1 MAGLDTLDH
10 EPVQKD
16 HPMLSWP
23 EKTLAKLLFSPHIGG
38 ITGSSFHRGYAMI
51 WEDIEKLS
59 SLNLLCDLVQQALRI
74 FPAKAWVGNG
84 LTVAVL
90 TNFLVARLDIALD
103 HYALDQPV

>member
-1 MAGLDTLDH
+1 MDDEALREALENGTIAMAGLDTLDH

-51 WEDIEKLS
+51 WQDIEKLS
-59 SLNLLCDLVQQALRI
+59 RREPPGHIVNQR
-74 FPAKAWVGNG
+74 G
-84 LTVAVL
+84 
-90 TNFLVARLDIALD
+90 
-103 HYALDQPV
+103 LDQR